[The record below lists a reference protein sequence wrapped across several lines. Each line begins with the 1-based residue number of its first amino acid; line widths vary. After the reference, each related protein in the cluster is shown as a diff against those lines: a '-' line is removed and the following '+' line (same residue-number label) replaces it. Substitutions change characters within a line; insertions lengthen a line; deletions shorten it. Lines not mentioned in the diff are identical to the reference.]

1 MTEKQLTNLCPVCG
15 TEIAK
20 SAKSCP
26 QCGAKNKKPIY
37 KRPWFII
44 ITILVVLI
52 AIGSALGDDEPS
64 PASNNNAPVSG
75 ESVDTEET
83 NTEETNTV
91 EPETPKATVGEVNAL
106 GTAETYLYMGGFSKQ
121 GLREQ
126 LKYEQYSDSEIDY
139 AIENCNADWK
149 EQAAISAE
157 NYMNSGNFSRGDLFD
172 QLKFEGFTDKQAN
185 YGLEAAGY

>member
-1 MTEKQLTNLCPVCG
+1 MWDRDCQERKVL
-15 TEIAK
+15 
-20 SAKSCP
+20 SSMR
-26 QCGAKNKKPIY
+26 AKNKKPIY

-75 ESVDTEET
+75 ESVDTEETNTEGTNTEET

-157 NYMNSGNFSRGDLFD
+157 NYMNSGNFSRGDLLD